1 MCNGLPAERL
11 TSWGVARRPP
21 TAAARAPE
29 AARGLRRRRDAFQGW
44 PVPRT
49 LRAAAAQASHT
60 TRCGR
65 HLPPSICLLR
75 AAAAAAARL
84 PPLPPLRDADH
95 QPHVSRRAPRAM
107 LTTRARVRPRRCRV
121 AWDGGRAMHATHS
134 PASNEPTVTPSGH
147 EARWRCRRTGRPALC
162 RARWNSTGRP
172 PKVRQASDG
181 RFASS
186 LSTTS

>member
-11 TSWGVARRPP
+11 TSWGVARGRP

-49 LRAAAAQASHT
+49 LRAAAGGFPYHQVWPPPATFHLPPASRRRRRRPPAAAPSSARCGPPATRFAARTASHT
-60 TRCGR
+60 HGASSCPSASLSGGVGR
-65 HLPPSICLLR
+65 RTGH
-75 AAAAAAARL
+75 ARD
-84 PPLPPLRDADH
+84 PLAG
-95 QPHVSRRAPRAM
+95 V
-107 LTTRARVRPRRCRV
+107 
-121 AWDGGRAMHATHS
+121 
-134 PASNEPTVTPSGH
+134 NEPTVTPSGH